1 MDLDKYEQELL
12 KDIENAERFEQVD
25 NYDDVLFET
34 KLAAKNYLK
43 NITVPT
49 TILSA
54 LDDPFVESDIFKSVR
69 MSSAIDL
76 NIPDQGGHMGYISS
90 DLTPWGDCRWMDF
103 KVVDWSGEGR
113 E

>member
-1 MDLDKYEQELL
+1 M
-12 KDIENAERFEQVD
+12 N
-25 NYDDVLFET
+25 
-34 KLAAKNYLK
+34 KNYLK
-43 NITVPT
+43 DITVPT

-54 LDDPFVESDIFKSVR
+54 LDDPFIESDIFKSVR
-69 MSSAIDL
+69 MSSAINL
-76 NIPDQGGHMGYISS
+76 NSPDQGGHMGYISS